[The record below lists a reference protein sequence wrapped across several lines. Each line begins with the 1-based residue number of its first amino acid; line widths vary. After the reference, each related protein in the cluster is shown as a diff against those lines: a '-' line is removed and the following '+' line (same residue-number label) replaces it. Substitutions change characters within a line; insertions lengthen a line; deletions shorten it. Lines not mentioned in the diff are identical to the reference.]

1 MIEIKNL
8 TKQYG
13 QITAV
18 NDISFTANKNEVLG
32 FLGPNGAGKSTTMNM
47 IVGYLPP
54 TSGQILIDGMSMADN
69 PKAVKKK
76 IGYLPELP
84 PLYLDMKV
92 IEYLNFVAGIKE
104 VPRSERDRQVARALS
119 RLKITDMKKRL
130 IKNLSKGY
138 RQRVGF
144 AQALI
149 GDPEV
154 LILDEPTVGL
164 DPNQTMEVRNL
175 INMLKKE
182 HTIIFSSH
190 ILQEVSAVCDR
201 IVIIDKGRI
210 KAVDTKENL
219 TDSAKGDI
227 VYIIRVEGKASEA
240 EKKLR
245 GYDGVKNL
253 IEINYINDSNCEFK
267 VEFEDEEARKKTV
280 SALLADD
287 FSLAE
292 IRKVS
297 SSLEEIFASYTRG
310 KNYSGIASD
319 LAAEDKKAESAE
331 EKPEEI
337 KEEKED
343 N

>member
-1 MIEIKNL
+1 MVEIKNL

-18 NDISFTANKNEVLG
+18 NNISFTANKNEILG

-54 TSGQILIDGMSMADN
+54 TSGQILIDGMSMNEN
-69 PKAVKKK
+69 PKEVKKK

-92 IEYLNFVAGIKE
+92 IEYLKFVAGIKE
-104 VPRSERDRQVARALS
+104 VPKSEREHQVARALS
-119 RLKITDMKKRL
+119 RLKITDMRKRV

-149 GDPEV
+149 GDPQV

-175 INMLKKE
+175 INMLRKD

-201 IVIIDKGRI
+201 IVIIDKGQI

-219 TDSAKGDI
+219 TGAAEGDI
-227 VYIIRVEGKASEA
+227 VYILKVEGECKSVEAVLKKISGIKNIMEVNYVDEKTSEFKIELEA
-240 EKKLR
+240 EDVRKEIISEMLEN
-245 GYDGVKNL
+245 DMSI
-253 IEINYINDSNCEFK
+253 IEI
-267 VEFEDEEARKKTV
+267 KKMTM
-280 SALLADD
+280 
-287 FSLAE
+287 
-292 IRKVS
+292 
-297 SSLEEIFASYTRG
+297 SLEDVFASYTRG
-310 KNYSGIASD
+310 RSYSG
-319 LAAEDKKAESAE
+319 LATEETDDDKK
-331 EKPEEI
+331 
-337 KEEKED
+337 
-343 N
+343 

>member
-1 MIEIKNL
+1 MVEIKNL

-18 NDISFTANKNEVLG
+18 NNISFTANKNEILG

-54 TSGQILIDGMSMADN
+54 TSGQILIDGMSMNEN
-69 PKAVKKK
+69 PKEVKKK

-92 IEYLNFVAGIKE
+92 IEYLKFVAGIKE
-104 VPRSERDRQVARALS
+104 VPKSEREHQVARALS
-119 RLKITDMKKRL
+119 RLKITDMRKRV

-149 GDPEV
+149 GDPQV

-175 INMLKKE
+175 INMLRKD

-201 IVIIDKGRI
+201 IVIIDKGQI

-219 TDSAKGDI
+219 TGAAEGDI
-227 VYIIRVEGKASEA
+227 VYILKVEGECKSVEAVLKKISGIKNIMEVNYVDEKTSEFKIELEA
-240 EKKLR
+240 EDVRKEIISEMLEN
-245 GYDGVKNL
+245 DMSI
-253 IEINYINDSNCEFK
+253 IEI
-267 VEFEDEEARKKTV
+267 KKMTM
-280 SALLADD
+280 
-287 FSLAE
+287 
-292 IRKVS
+292 
-297 SSLEEIFASYTRG
+297 SLEDVFASYTRG
-310 KNYSGIASD
+310 RSYSG
-319 LAAEDKKAESAE
+319 LATEEIDDDKK
-331 EKPEEI
+331 
-337 KEEKED
+337 
-343 N
+343 

>member
-1 MIEIKNL
+1 MYSVYTLIFFERREKLRMIEIKNL

-18 NDISFTANKNEVLG
+18 DNISFTANKNEILG

-54 TSGQILIDGMSMADN
+54 TSGQILINGMSMNDN
-69 PKAVKKK
+69 PKEVKKK

-92 IEYLNFVAGIKE
+92 IEYLKFVAGIKH
-104 VPRSERDRQVARALS
+104 VPKSECERQIARALS
-119 RLKITDMKKRL
+119 RLKITDMKKRV

-175 INMLKKE
+175 INMLRTD

-201 IVIIDKGRI
+201 IVIIDKGKI

-219 TDSAKGDI
+219 ITGSADDI
-227 VYIIRVEGKASEA
+227 VYIVRVGGNYADV
-240 EKKLR
+240 EKELR
-245 GYDGVKNL
+245 QIQGIKN
-253 IEINYINDSNCEFK
+253 IMDIQYVDDKTSEFK
-267 VEFEDEEARKKTV
+267 LELEDEEVRKKIISDLTEK
-280 SALLADD
+280 D
-287 FSLAE
+287 FS
-292 IRKVS
+292 I
-297 SSLEEIFASYTRG
+297 I
-310 KNYSGIASD
+310 
-319 LAAEDKKAESAE
+319 
-331 EKPEEI
+331 EI
-337 KEEKED
+337 KKICIYFFC
-343 N
+343 

>member
-1 MIEIKNL
+1 MVEIKNL

-18 NDISFTANKNEVLG
+18 NNISFTANKNEILG

-54 TSGQILIDGMSMADN
+54 TSGQILIDGMSMNEN
-69 PKAVKKK
+69 PKEVKKK

-92 IEYLNFVAGIKE
+92 IEYLKFVAGIKE
-104 VPRSERDRQVARALS
+104 VPKSEREHQVARALS
-119 RLKITDMKKRL
+119 RLKITDMKKRV

-149 GDPEV
+149 GDPQV

-175 INMLKKE
+175 INMLRKD

-201 IVIIDKGRI
+201 IVIIDKGQI

-219 TDSAKGDI
+219 TGAAEGDI
-227 VYIIRVEGKASEA
+227 VYILKVEGECKSVEAVLKKISGIKNIMEVNYVDEKTSEFKIELEA
-240 EKKLR
+240 EDVRKEIISEML
-245 GYDGVKNL
+245 GNDMSI
-253 IEINYINDSNCEFK
+253 IEI
-267 VEFEDEEARKKTV
+267 KKMTM
-280 SALLADD
+280 
-287 FSLAE
+287 
-292 IRKVS
+292 
-297 SSLEEIFASYTRG
+297 SLEDVFASYTRG
-310 KNYSGIASD
+310 RSYSG
-319 LAAEDKKAESAE
+319 LATEEIDDDKK
-331 EKPEEI
+331 
-337 KEEKED
+337 
-343 N
+343 

>member
-13 QITAV
+13 SITAV
-18 NDISFTANKNEVLG
+18 NNISFTANKNEILG

-47 IVGYLPP
+47 IVGFLPP
-54 TSGQILIDGMSMADN
+54 TSGEILIDGMSMNDN
-69 PKAVKKK
+69 PREVKKK

-92 IEYLNFVAGIKE
+92 IEYLRFVAGIKE
-104 VPRSERDRQVARALS
+104 VPKSEREHQVARALS
-119 RLKITDMKKRL
+119 RLKITDMKKRV

-149 GDPEV
+149 GDPQV

-175 INMLKKE
+175 INMLRKD

-201 IVIIDKGRI
+201 IVIIDKGQI
-210 KAVDTKENL
+210 KAIDTKDKL
-219 TDSAKGDI
+219 TGASSEI
-227 VYIIRVEGKASEA
+227 VYVIKVEGVCADA
-240 EKKLR
+240 EKALR
-245 GYDGVKNL
+245 CIDGIKN
-253 IEINYINDSNCEFK
+253 IMEINFLDEKTSEFK
-267 VEFEDEEARKKTV
+267 VELEDEEVRKAIVAKMTEE
-280 SALLADD
+280 D
-287 FSLAE
+287 FAIAE
-292 IRKVS
+292 IRRIS
-297 SSLEEIFASYTRG
+297 SSLEDVFASFTRG
-310 KNYSGIASD
+310 KSYSGLASSETD
-319 LAAEDKKAESAE
+319 EDSK
-331 EKPEEI
+331 
-337 KEEKED
+337 
-343 N
+343 

>member
-13 QITAV
+13 QIKAV
-18 NDISFTANKNEVLG
+18 NNISFTANKNEVLG

-54 TSGQILIDGMSMADN
+54 TSGQILIDGMSMSDN
-69 PKAVKKK
+69 PKEVKKK

-104 VPRSERDRQVARALS
+104 VPKSERDRQVARALS

-149 GDPEV
+149 GDPQV

-182 HTIIFSSH
+182 HTIIFSAH
-190 ILQEVSAVCDR
+190 ILQEVTAVCDR
-201 IVIIDKGRI
+201 IVIIDKGVI
-210 KAVDTKENL
+210 KAVDTKEHL
-219 TDSAKGDI
+219 TGSSEGDI
-227 VYIIRVEGKASEA
+227 IYLIRIEGNCSEA
-240 EKKLR
+240 EKELR
-245 GYDGVKNL
+245 SISGVKN
-253 IEINYINDSNCEFK
+253 IIDINYFDDKTCEFK
-267 VEFEDEEARKKTV
+267 LEFESEDTRKKVV
-280 SALLADD
+280 SHMMSSN
-287 FSLAE
+287 FSIAE
-292 IRKVS
+292 IRKIT

-310 KNYSGIASD
+310 KNYSGIAS
-319 LAAEDKKAESAE
+319 E
-331 EKPEEI
+331 ET
-337 KEEKED
+337 D
-343 N
+343 DQSN

>member
-8 TKQYG
+8 TKKYG

-18 NDISFTANKNEVLG
+18 NDISFTANKNEILG

-54 TSGQILIDGMSMADN
+54 TSGEILIDGMSMNDN
-69 PKAVKKK
+69 PKEVKKK

-92 IEYLNFVAGIKE
+92 IEYLRFVAGIKE
-104 VPRSERDRQVARALS
+104 VPKKEREHQVARALS
-119 RLKITDMKKRL
+119 RLKITDMKNRV
-130 IKNLSKGY
+130 IRNLSKGY

-149 GDPEV
+149 GDPQV

-175 INMLKKE
+175 INMLRKD

-201 IVIIDKGRI
+201 IVIIDKGEI
-210 KAVDTKENL
+210 KAVDTKDRL
-219 TDSAKGDI
+219 IGASADDI
-227 VYIIRVEGKASEA
+227 VYIIRVEGVCSQA
-240 EKKLR
+240 ENTLR
-245 GYDGVKNL
+245 EIKGIKN
-253 IEINYINDSNCEFK
+253 IMEINFLDENTSEFK
-267 VEFEDEEARKKTV
+267 VELESEDVRKLILTKMMENNL
-280 SALLADD
+280 SI
-287 FSLAE
+287 AE
-292 IRKVS
+292 IKKVS
-297 SSLEEIFASYTRG
+297 MSLEDVFASFTRG
-310 KNYSGIASD
+310 KSYSG
-319 LAAEDKKAESAE
+319 LAASENSE
-331 EKPEEI
+331 EK
-337 KEEKED
+337 
-343 N
+343 

>member
-18 NDISFTANKNEVLG
+18 NNISFTANKNEILG

-54 TSGQILIDGMSMADN
+54 TSGEILIDGMNMNDN
-69 PKAVKKK
+69 PREVKKK

-92 IEYLNFVAGIKE
+92 IEYLRFVAGIKE
-104 VPRSERDRQVARALS
+104 VPKAEREHQVARALS
-119 RLKITDMKKRL
+119 RLKITDMKNRV

-149 GDPEV
+149 GDPQV

-175 INMLKKE
+175 INMLRKD

-190 ILQEVSAVCDR
+190 ILQEVAAVCDR
-201 IVIIDKGRI
+201 IVIIDKGEI
-210 KAVDTKENL
+210 KAFDTKDKLVGASE
-219 TDSAKGDI
+219 DDI
-227 VYIIRVEGKASEA
+227 VYIIRVKGVCADA
-240 EKKLR
+240 EKIIR
-245 GYDGVKNL
+245 ETEGIKNVM
-253 IEINYINDSNCEFK
+253 EINFLDEKTAEFK
-267 VEFEDEEARKKTV
+267 VELESEEISEAIV
-280 SALLADD
+280 SAMIQNG
-287 FSLAE
+287 FSIAE
-292 IRKVS
+292 IKRIS
-297 SSLEEIFASYTRG
+297 MSLEDVFASFTRG
-310 KNYSGIASD
+310 KSYSGLAS
-319 LAAEDKKAESAE
+319 S
-331 EKPEEI
+331 
-337 KEEKED
+337 D
-343 N
+343 NNEFSE

>member
-18 NDISFTANKNEVLG
+18 DNISFTANKNEILG

-54 TSGQILIDGMSMADN
+54 TSGQILINGMSMNDN
-69 PKAVKKK
+69 PKEVKKK

-92 IEYLNFVAGIKE
+92 IEYLKFVAGIKH
-104 VPRSERDRQVARALS
+104 VPKSECERQIARALS
-119 RLKITDMKKRL
+119 RLKITDMKKRV

-175 INMLKKE
+175 INMLRTD

-201 IVIIDKGRI
+201 IVIIDKGKI

-219 TDSAKGDI
+219 ITGSADDI
-227 VYIIRVEGKASEA
+227 VYIVRVEGNYADV
-240 EKKLR
+240 EKELR
-245 GYDGVKNL
+245 QIQGIKN
-253 IEINYINDSNCEFK
+253 IMDIQYVDDKTSEFK
-267 VEFEDEEARKKTV
+267 LELEDEEVRKKIISDLTEK
-280 SALLADD
+280 D
-287 FSLAE
+287 FSIIE
-292 IRKVS
+292 IKRLKM
-297 SSLEEIFASYTRG
+297 SLEEIFASYTRG
-310 KNYSGIASD
+310 RAFAGIDTGDSN
-319 LAAEDKKAESAE
+319 
-331 EKPEEI
+331 
-337 KEEKED
+337 KE
-343 N
+343 

>member
-8 TKQYG
+8 TKNYG
-13 QITAV
+13 QIEAV
-18 NDISFTANKNEVLG
+18 KGISFTANKNEILG

-54 TSGQILIDGMSMADN
+54 TSGEILIDGMSMADN
-69 PKAVKKK
+69 PREVKKK

-92 IEYLNFVAGIKE
+92 IEYLRFVAGIKE
-104 VPRSERDRQVARALS
+104 VPKAEREHQVARALS
-119 RLKITDMKKRL
+119 RLKITDMKNRV

-149 GDPEV
+149 GDPQV

-175 INMLKKE
+175 INMLRKD

-201 IVIIDKGRI
+201 IVIIDKGQI
-210 KAVDTKENL
+210 KAVDTKEHL
-219 TDSAKGDI
+219 TGSSDDI
-227 VYIIRVEGKASEA
+227 VYVLRVEGACADA
-240 EKKLR
+240 EKALKEI
-245 GYDGVKNL
+245 GGIKN
-253 IEINYINDSNCEFK
+253 IMEINFLDENLSEFK
-267 VEFEDEEARKKTV
+267 IELESEETRNAVV
-280 SALLADD
+280 SGMIAAG
-287 FSLAE
+287 FSIAE
-292 IRKVS
+292 IRKISV
-297 SSLEEIFASYTRG
+297 SLEDVFASVTRG
-310 KNYSGIASD
+310 KSYSGLASENSD
-319 LAAEDKKAESAE
+319 EKKSDSE
-331 EKPEEI
+331 
-337 KEEKED
+337 
-343 N
+343 

>member
-13 QITAV
+13 RITAV
-18 NDISFTANKNEVLG
+18 KNISFTANKNEILG

-54 TSGQILIDGMSMADN
+54 TSGEILIDGMSMNEN
-69 PKAVKKK
+69 PREVKKK

-92 IEYLNFVAGIKE
+92 LEYLKFVAGIKE
-104 VPRSERDRQVARALS
+104 VPKDERDRQVAKALS
-119 RLKITDMKKRL
+119 RLKITDMKNRV

-149 GDPEV
+149 GDPQV

-175 INMLKKE
+175 INMLRQD

-190 ILQEVSAVCDR
+190 ILQEISAICDR
-201 IVIIDKGRI
+201 IVIIDKGEI

-219 TDSAKGDI
+219 IRASADDI
-227 VYIIRVEGKASEA
+227 VYIIRVEGVCAEA
-240 EKKLR
+240 EKVLR
-245 GYDGVKNL
+245 ETSGIKN
-253 IEINYINDSNCEFK
+253 IMEINFIDENTSEFK
-267 VEFEDEEARKKTV
+267 IELEDEGVRKDIISRMIEKDL
-280 SALLADD
+280 SI
-287 FSLAE
+287 SE
-292 IRKVS
+292 IKRVAM
-297 SSLEEIFASYTRG
+297 SLEDVFASYTRG
-310 KNYSGIASD
+310 KSYSGLASG
-319 LAAEDKKAESAE
+319 EDQ
-331 EKPEEI
+331 EK
-337 KEEKED
+337 
-343 N
+343 

>member
-8 TKQYG
+8 SKNYG
-13 QITAV
+13 QIAAV
-18 NDISFTANKNEVLG
+18 KNISFTANKNEILG

-54 TSGQILIDGMSMADN
+54 TSGEILIDGMSMNDN
-69 PKAVKKK
+69 PKEVKKK

-92 IEYLNFVAGIKE
+92 IEYLRFVAGIKE
-104 VPRSERDRQVARALS
+104 VPRAEREHQVARALS
-119 RLKITDMKKRL
+119 RLKITDMKNRV

-149 GDPEV
+149 GDPQV

-175 INMLKKE
+175 INMLRKD

-201 IVIIDKGRI
+201 IVIIDKGQI
-210 KAVDTKENL
+210 KAIDTKDHL
-219 TDSAKGDI
+219 TGGSADDI
-227 VYIIRVEGKASEA
+227 IYVLRVEGVCAEA
-240 EKKLR
+240 EKVLR
-245 GYDGVKNL
+245 ETDGIKN
-253 IEINYINDSNCEFK
+253 IMEINFLDENTSEFK
-267 VEFEDEEARKKTV
+267 IELESEEVRKTV
-280 SALLADD
+280 VSKMIEND
-287 FSLAE
+287 FSIVE
-292 IRKVS
+292 IRKIS
-297 SSLEEIFASYTRG
+297 MSLEDVFASVTRG
-310 KNYSGIASD
+310 KSYSG
-319 LAAEDKKAESAE
+319 LAASENNE
-331 EKPEEI
+331 EEGK
-337 KEEKED
+337 
-343 N
+343 

>member
-1 MIEIKNL
+1 MYIDFFERREKLRMIEIKNL

-18 NDISFTANKNEVLG
+18 DNISFTANKNEILG

-54 TSGQILIDGMSMADN
+54 TSGQILINGMSMNDN
-69 PKAVKKK
+69 PKEVKKK

-84 PLYLDMKV
+84 PLYLEMKV
-92 IEYLNFVAGIKE
+92 IEYLNFVAGIKQ
-104 VPRSERDRQVARALS
+104 VPGSERERQVARALS
-119 RLKITDMKKRL
+119 RLKITDMKKRV

-175 INMLKKE
+175 INMLRND

-201 IVIIDKGRI
+201 IVIIDNGKI
-210 KAVDTKENL
+210 KAIDTKENL
-219 TDSAKGDI
+219 VAESADDI
-227 VYIIRVEGKASEA
+227 IYIVRVEGNYADV
-240 EKKLR
+240 EKELR
-245 GYDGVKNL
+245 QIKGIKN
-253 IEINYINDSNCEFK
+253 IMDIQYVDDKTSEFK
-267 VEFEDEEARKKTV
+267 LELEDEEVRKKIISDLTEK
-280 SALLADD
+280 D
-287 FSLAE
+287 FSIIE
-292 IRKVS
+292 IKRLKM
-297 SSLEEIFASYTRG
+297 SLEEVFASYTRG
-310 KNYSGIASD
+310 RAFAGINTDNSN
-319 LAAEDKKAESAE
+319 
-331 EKPEEI
+331 
-337 KEEKED
+337 KE
-343 N
+343 

>member
-1 MIEIKNL
+1 MVEIKNL

-18 NDISFTANKNEVLG
+18 NNISFTANKNEILG

-54 TSGQILIDGMSMADN
+54 TSGQILIDGMSMNEN
-69 PKAVKKK
+69 PKEVKKK

-92 IEYLNFVAGIKE
+92 IEYLRFVAGIKE
-104 VPRSERDRQVARALS
+104 VPKSEREHQVARALS
-119 RLKITDMKKRL
+119 RLKITDMKKRV

-149 GDPEV
+149 GDPQV

-175 INMLKKE
+175 INMLRKD

-201 IVIIDKGRI
+201 IVIIDKGQI

-219 TDSAKGDI
+219 TGAAEGDI
-227 VYIIRVEGKASEA
+227 VYILKVEGECKAAEAVLKKISGIKNIMEVNYVDEKTSEFKIELEA
-240 EKKLR
+240 EDVRKEIISVMLEN
-245 GYDGVKNL
+245 DMSI
-253 IEINYINDSNCEFK
+253 IEI
-267 VEFEDEEARKKTV
+267 KKMTM
-280 SALLADD
+280 
-287 FSLAE
+287 
-292 IRKVS
+292 
-297 SSLEEIFASYTRG
+297 SLEDVFASYTRG
-310 KNYSGIASD
+310 RSYSG
-319 LAAEDKKAESAE
+319 LATEETDDDKK
-331 EKPEEI
+331 
-337 KEEKED
+337 
-343 N
+343 

>member
-1 MIEIKNL
+1 MVEIKNL

-18 NDISFTANKNEVLG
+18 NNISFTANKNEILG

-54 TSGQILIDGMSMADN
+54 TSGQILIDGMSMNEN
-69 PKAVKKK
+69 PKEVKKK

-92 IEYLNFVAGIKE
+92 IEYLKFVAGIKE
-104 VPRSERDRQVARALS
+104 VPKSEREHQVARALS
-119 RLKITDMKKRL
+119 RLKITDMKKRV

-149 GDPEV
+149 GDPQV

-175 INMLKKE
+175 INMLRKD

-201 IVIIDKGRI
+201 IVIIDKGQI

-219 TDSAKGDI
+219 TGAAEGDI
-227 VYIIRVEGKASEA
+227 VYILKVEGECKSVEAVLKKISGIKNIMEVNYVDEKTSEFKIELEA
-240 EKKLR
+240 EDVRKEIISEMLEN
-245 GYDGVKNL
+245 DMSI
-253 IEINYINDSNCEFK
+253 IEI
-267 VEFEDEEARKKTV
+267 KKMTM
-280 SALLADD
+280 
-287 FSLAE
+287 
-292 IRKVS
+292 
-297 SSLEEIFASYTRG
+297 SLEDVFASYTRG
-310 KNYSGIASD
+310 RSYSG
-319 LAAEDKKAESAE
+319 LATEEIDDDKK
-331 EKPEEI
+331 
-337 KEEKED
+337 
-343 N
+343 

>member
-13 QITAV
+13 QIQAV
-18 NDISFTANKNEVLG
+18 KGISFTANKNEVLG

-54 TSGQILIDGMSMADN
+54 TSGEILIDGMSMNDN
-69 PKAVKKK
+69 PREVKKK

-92 IEYLNFVAGIKE
+92 IEYLRFVAGIKE
-104 VPRSERDRQVARALS
+104 VPKADREHQVARAMS
-119 RLKITDMKKRL
+119 RLKITDMKNRV

-149 GDPEV
+149 GDPQV

-164 DPNQTMEVRNL
+164 DPNQTMEIRNL
-175 INMLKKE
+175 INMLRQD

-201 IVIIDKGRI
+201 IVIIDKGEI
-210 KAVDTKENL
+210 KAVDTKDRL
-219 TDSAKGDI
+219 TGASADDI
-227 VYIIRVEGKASEA
+227 VYIIRVEGICADA
-240 EKKLR
+240 EKALR
-245 GYDGVKNL
+245 EIDGIKN
-253 IEINYINDSNCEFK
+253 IMEINFLDENTSEFK
-267 VEFEDEEARKKTV
+267 VELESDDVRKTIISKMV
-280 SALLADD
+280 EKD
-287 FSLAE
+287 FSIAE
-292 IRKVS
+292 IKRVS
-297 SSLEEIFASYTRG
+297 MSLEDVFASFTRG
-310 KNYSGIASD
+310 KSYEGLAS
-319 LAAEDKKAESAE
+319 SE
-331 EKPEEI
+331 EN
-337 KEEKED
+337 KE
-343 N
+343 

>member
-13 QITAV
+13 KITAV
-18 NDISFTANKNEVLG
+18 DNISFTANKNEILG

-54 TSGQILIDGMSMADN
+54 TSGQILIDGKSMNEN
-69 PKAVKKK
+69 PKEVKKM

-92 IEYLNFVAGIKE
+92 IEYLRFVAGIKE
-104 VPRSERDRQVARALS
+104 VPKSDFEHQIARSLS
-119 RLKITDMKKRL
+119 RLKITDMKGRL

-149 GDPEV
+149 GDPQV

-164 DPNQTMEVRNL
+164 DPNQTAEVRNL
-175 INMLKKE
+175 INMLRKD

-190 ILQEVSAVCDR
+190 ILQEVNAVCDR
-201 IVIIDKGRI
+201 IVIIDKGHI

-219 TDSAKGDI
+219 EDASRDEI
-227 VYIIRVEGKASEA
+227 VYILKVEGDASSVESI
-240 EKKLR
+240 LR
-245 GYDGVKNL
+245 N
-253 IEINYINDSNCEFK
+253 EIKGIKSIIDITYSDENTSEFK
-267 VEFEDEEARKKTV
+267 LSIENEEVRK
-280 SALLADD
+280 
-287 FSLAE
+287 SLISVLTQKDISIIE
-292 IRKVS
+292 IRKVKM
-297 SSLEEIFASYTRG
+297 SLEDVFASYTRG
-310 KNYSGIASD
+310 SD
-319 LAAEDKKAESAE
+319 FTT
-331 EKPEEI
+331 I
-337 KEEKED
+337 NND
-343 N
+343 NIS

>member
-1 MIEIKNL
+1 MVEIKNL

-18 NDISFTANKNEVLG
+18 NNISFTANKNEILG

-54 TSGQILIDGMSMADN
+54 TSGQILIDGMSMNEN
-69 PKAVKKK
+69 PKEVKKK

-92 IEYLNFVAGIKE
+92 IEYLKFVAGIKE
-104 VPRSERDRQVARALS
+104 VPKSEREHQVARALS
-119 RLKITDMKKRL
+119 RLKITDMKKRV

-149 GDPEV
+149 GDPQV

-175 INMLKKE
+175 INMLRKD

-201 IVIIDKGRI
+201 IVIIDKGQI

-219 TDSAKGDI
+219 TGAAEGDI
-227 VYIIRVEGKASEA
+227 VYILKVEGECKSVEAVLKKISGIKNIMEVNYVDEKTSEFKIELEA
-240 EKKLR
+240 EDVRKEIISEML
-245 GYDGVKNL
+245 GNDMSI
-253 IEINYINDSNCEFK
+253 IEI
-267 VEFEDEEARKKTV
+267 KKMTM
-280 SALLADD
+280 
-287 FSLAE
+287 
-292 IRKVS
+292 
-297 SSLEEIFASYTRG
+297 SLEDVFASYTRG
-310 KNYSGIASD
+310 KSYSG
-319 LAAEDKKAESAE
+319 LATEGIEDDKK
-331 EKPEEI
+331 
-337 KEEKED
+337 
-343 N
+343 

>member
-8 TKQYG
+8 TKKYG

-18 NDISFTANKNEVLG
+18 NDISFTANKNEILG

-54 TSGQILIDGMSMADN
+54 TSGEILIDGMSMNDN
-69 PKAVKKK
+69 PKEVKKK

-92 IEYLNFVAGIKE
+92 IEYLRFVAGIKE
-104 VPRSERDRQVARALS
+104 VPKKEREHQVARALS
-119 RLKITDMKKRL
+119 RLKITDMKNRV
-130 IKNLSKGY
+130 IRNLSKGY

-149 GDPEV
+149 GDPQV

-175 INMLKKE
+175 INMLRKD

-201 IVIIDKGRI
+201 IVIIDKGEI
-210 KAVDTKENL
+210 KAVDTKDRL
-219 TDSAKGDI
+219 IGASADDI
-227 VYIIRVEGKASEA
+227 VYIIRVEGVCSQA
-240 EKKLR
+240 ENTLR
-245 GYDGVKNL
+245 EIKGIKN
-253 IEINYINDSNCEFK
+253 IMEINFLDENTSEFK
-267 VEFEDEEARKKTV
+267 VELESEDVRKLILTKMMENNL
-280 SALLADD
+280 SI
-287 FSLAE
+287 AE
-292 IRKVS
+292 IKKVS
-297 SSLEEIFASYTRG
+297 MSLEDVFASFTRG
-310 KNYSGIASD
+310 KSYSGLVAS
-319 LAAEDKKAESAE
+319 ENSE
-331 EKPEEI
+331 EK
-337 KEEKED
+337 
-343 N
+343 

>member
-8 TKQYG
+8 TKKYG

-18 NDISFTANKNEVLG
+18 NDISFTANKNEILG

-54 TSGQILIDGMSMADN
+54 TSGEILIDGMSMNDN
-69 PKAVKKK
+69 PKEVKKK

-92 IEYLNFVAGIKE
+92 IEYLRFVAGIKE
-104 VPRSERDRQVARALS
+104 VPKKEREHQVARALS
-119 RLKITDMKKRL
+119 RLKITDMKNRV
-130 IKNLSKGY
+130 IRNLSKGY

-149 GDPEV
+149 GDPQV

-175 INMLKKE
+175 INMLRKD

-201 IVIIDKGRI
+201 IVIIDKGEI
-210 KAVDTKENL
+210 KAVDTK
-219 TDSAKGDI
+219 D
-227 VYIIRVEGKASEA
+227 R
-240 EKKLR
+240 
-245 GYDGVKNL
+245 L
-253 IEINYINDSNCEFK
+253 ID
-267 VEFEDEEARKKTV
+267 RKSTR
-280 SALLADD
+280 LN
-287 FSLAE
+287 
-292 IRKVS
+292 S
-297 SSLEEIFASYTRG
+297 SHTS
-310 KNYSGIASD
+310 
-319 LAAEDKKAESAE
+319 
-331 EKPEEI
+331 
-337 KEEKED
+337 
-343 N
+343 

>member
-1 MIEIKNL
+1 MVEIKNL

-18 NDISFTANKNEVLG
+18 NNISFTANKNEILG

-54 TSGQILIDGMSMADN
+54 TSGQILIDGMSMNEN
-69 PKAVKKK
+69 PKEVKKK

-92 IEYLNFVAGIKE
+92 IEYLKFVAGIKE
-104 VPRSERDRQVARALS
+104 VPKSEREHQVARALS
-119 RLKITDMKKRL
+119 RLKITDMRKRV

-149 GDPEV
+149 GDPQV

-175 INMLKKE
+175 INMLRKD

-201 IVIIDKGRI
+201 IVIIDKGQI

-219 TDSAKGDI
+219 TGAAEGDI
-227 VYIIRVEGKASEA
+227 VYILKVEGECKSVEAVLKKISGIKNIMEVNFVDEQTSEFKLELEA
-240 EKKLR
+240 EEVRKEIISVMLEN
-245 GYDGVKNL
+245 DMSI
-253 IEINYINDSNCEFK
+253 IEI
-267 VEFEDEEARKKTV
+267 KKMTM
-280 SALLADD
+280 
-287 FSLAE
+287 
-292 IRKVS
+292 
-297 SSLEEIFASYTRG
+297 SLEDVFASYTRG
-310 KNYSGIASD
+310 RSYSG
-319 LAAEDKKAESAE
+319 LATEEIDDDKK
-331 EKPEEI
+331 
-337 KEEKED
+337 
-343 N
+343 